1 MVSMTAII
9 SAMATPSL
17 LAPNDKSL
25 KNAVESSCDHV
36 TSCDTFDDVI
46 TYPFYTNTIY
56 PFFLYGMFADHEIK
70 FPRL

>member
-9 SAMATPSL
+9 TAMAMPSL

-36 TSCDTFDDVI
+36 TSCDTLMMSSHISLTAI
-46 TYPFYTNTIY
+46 TINKLI
-56 PFFLYGMFADHEIK
+56 
-70 FPRL
+70 